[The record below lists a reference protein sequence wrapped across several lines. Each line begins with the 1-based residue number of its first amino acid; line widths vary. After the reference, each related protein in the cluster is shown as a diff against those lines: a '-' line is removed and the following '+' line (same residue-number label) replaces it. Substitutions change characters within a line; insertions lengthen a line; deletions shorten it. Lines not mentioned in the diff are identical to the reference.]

1 VITEGRVPDDSLAGR
16 ASAATRWCPAALT
29 TTSSCP
35 TSPLRASATCSRP
48 SAGSAPRRAG
58 TCHRMLSATVSDFR
72 IGMFWADRTQR
83 CTQMQREWHA
93 RRRDCPG
100 SPTSWNGGP
109 THMNTRS
116 GLALPGRRRLRQV
129 AILASAPVLAL
140 TGVALSSAP
149 AASAARM
156 CSTARRITPML
167 FSRGPRRIVFG
178 MFASVLMAVA
188 FGASSAAAPASAAP
202 LATAS
207 ASAAPLATA
216 ASACDTFS
224 DPYPAFWR
232 CTGTSWQAIG
242 CSPSEGNAGSA
253 FNVLYAA
260 NDCIYRV
267 WLHQYTYPKDETSGW
282 SACIAP
288 ETWYSTIP
296 AKYEHP
302 GNIQI
307 SSNTAFCS
315 APSGWY

>member
-1 VITEGRVPDDSLAGR
+1 VITEGRVPHDSLAGR
-16 ASAATRWCPAALT
+16 ASTATRWCRAALT
-29 TTSSCP
+29 ATSSCP
-35 TSPLRASATCSRP
+35 AAPPRAPATCSRP
-48 SAGSAPRRAG
+48 SAGSGPCRAG
-58 TCHRMLSATVSDFR
+58 ACHRMLPATVGEFL
-72 IGMFWADRTQR
+72 IGTFWADHTQR

-100 SPTSWNGGP
+100 SPASWTGEP
-109 THMNTRS
+109 TLMNTRS
-116 GLALPGRRRLRQV
+116 GLALPGRRRLRRA
-129 AILASAPVLAL
+129 AILASAPVPAL
-140 TGVALSSAP
+140 TGAALSLAP
-149 AASAARM
+149 AAGAARM
-156 CSTARRITPML
+156 HGSARR
-167 FSRGPRRIVFG
+167 RGPRRIVFG
-178 MFASVLMAVA
+178 MLASALMAVA
-188 FGASSAAAPASAAP
+188 FGASSAAAPASAAS
-202 LATAS
+202 LATAP
-207 ASAAPLATA
+207 ASAASLATT
-216 ASACDTFS
+216 ASACATFS

-242 CSPSEGNAGSA
+242 CSPAEGNAGSA
-253 FNVLYAA
+253 FNVLFAA

-302 GNIQI
+302 ANIQI